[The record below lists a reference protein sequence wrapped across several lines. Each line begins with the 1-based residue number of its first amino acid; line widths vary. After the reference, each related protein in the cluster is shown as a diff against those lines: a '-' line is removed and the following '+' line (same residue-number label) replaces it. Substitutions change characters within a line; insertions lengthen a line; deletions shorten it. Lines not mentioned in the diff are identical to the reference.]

1 MGEME
6 REFPVNL
13 RDVKGEIERKRVE
26 ITRQSL
32 CWKSEYKAVL

>member
-13 RDVKGEIERKRVE
+13 RDVKGGIDREKKGGNN
-26 ITRQSL
+26 Q
-32 CWKSEYKAVL
+32 AVFVLEE